1 MMRHIPEDA
10 LGTNH
15 ELHILHK
22 TETVGLLEARVRE
35 SLNVLKP
42 DFIYV
47 HLGMNDSIQKKK
59 CSDITANYAAFS
71 LRISDDLPGHILFA
85 HSHRQI

>member
-1 MMRHIPEDA
+1 MSYISCTKLTLLD
-10 LGTNH
+10 
-15 ELHILHK
+15 
-22 TETVGLLEARVRE
+22 VGLLEARVRE

-47 HLGMNDSIQKKK
+47 HLGINDSIQKKK

-71 LRISDDLPGHILFA
+71 LRISDDLPGHILFD